1 MATSEQFEGVTF
13 TKGRSGK
20 LWGWFHDGTSK
31 RRMSL
36 EEAQAMTEKPKKKKA
51 KKAAAAEAE

>member
-1 MATSEQFEGVTF
+1 MATTEEFQGVTF
-13 TKGRSGK
+13 TKGRGGK
-20 LWGWFHDGTSK
+20 LWGWYHDGTGK

-36 EEAQAMTEKPKKKKA
+36 DEAQAMSAKPKKKKA